1 MDFSRQLNK
10 IYQLF
15 SCEFEYRNQ
24 SLNQAKGNEINFN
37 REKKAIDFLNYRA
50 RTSEQLQFSC
60 Q

>member
-37 REKKAIDFLNYRA
+37 REKKAIDFLNFIYLFFLFI
-50 RTSEQLQFSC
+50 TI
-60 Q
+60 

>member
-1 MDFSRQLNK
+1 MDFSRQLSN

-24 SLNQAKGNEINFN
+24 SVNQAKGNEINFN
-37 REKKAIDFLNYRA
+37 REKKAIDFLDYRA
-50 RTSEQLQFSC
+50 QSSEQLQFSC